1 MRSWTLRVNRKIE
14 NQNNKTEGGNMTN
27 KSRKPG
33 RLTRRTLLTA
43 SGAAVASSF
52 LPKGVFTP
60 AIAQTKPL
68 QVGVLAPLS
77 GVYASLGTNK
87 LNGIKMFFN
96 EKQMSVEGSKIELI
110 VEDDEAKPQE
120 GLRKARKLV
129 EQDNADI
136 LLGVISSAI
145 GYGLKDYVNRAKK
158 VWITTGA
165 AADGIFKKSN
175 NNPYAFRSSL
185 SVYQANEPMGTWL
198 GDKGLKKVF
207 VTGPDYAMG
216 REAIG
221 AFEKTFKVK
230 GGERVGE
237 VFAPLGTSDFAP
249 FLTEI
254 KRANPEVVYASY
266 AGSDA
271 VRFVQQFNAFG
282 LQNTI
287 KLAGYGYLVEEDT
300 IEAQG
305 PAAIGVYSGL
315 NWAYGID
322 TPANKAFVANYRK
335 LYNSIPTVDS
345 VAGYVGAEVVWNA
358 FKKLGGK
365 VPDQEALSNAVLET
379 RIDTPRGPISF
390 DPETRNVIQNI
401 YIRETVKD
409 GNEAHNKVLA
419 TFEAVR
425 DPGV

>member
-1 MRSWTLRVNRKIE
+1 
-14 NQNNKTEGGNMTN
+14 MTN
-27 KSRKPG
+27 RSRKPG
-33 RLTRRTLLTA
+33 DFSRRALLTSSSAVVTA
-43 SGAAVASSF
+43 SLFPNSVLS
-52 LPKGVFTP
+52 P
-60 AIAQTKPL
+60 AIAQTKAL

-77 GVYASLGTNK
+77 GVYASLGANK
-87 LNGIKMFFN
+87 VNGIKMFFN
-96 EKQMSVEGSKIELI
+96 EQQMTVEGTKIELVI
-110 VEDDEAKPQE
+110 EDDEAKPQE

-129 EQDNADI
+129 EQDNVDV

-145 GYGLKDYVNRAKK
+145 GYALKEYVNRAKK
-158 VWITTGA
+158 VWVTTGA

-175 NNPYAFRSSL
+175 INPYAFRSSL

-216 REAIG
+216 REAIV

-237 VFAPLGTSDFAP
+237 VFAPLGTNDFAP

-254 KRANPEVVYASY
+254 KRANPDVVYASY

-271 VRFVQQFNAFG
+271 VRFVQQFSAFG
-282 LQNTI
+282 LQNSI

-305 PAAIGVYSGL
+305 AAAVGVDTGL

-335 LYNSIPTVDS
+335 LYSSIPTVDS
-345 VAGYVGAEVVWNA
+345 VAGYVGAQVVWNA

-365 VPDQEALSNAVLET
+365 VPNQDALSKAVLET
-379 RIDTPRGPISF
+379 KIGTLRGPISF
-390 DPETRNVIQNI
+390 DPETNNVIQNI
-401 YIRETVKD
+401 YIREAAKD
-409 GNEAHNKVLA
+409 GNEIHNKVVA
-419 TFEAVR
+419 TYESVR